1 MNIQNQGFSP
11 RIISEKIMISTP
23 KFEGFKYLN
32 MKYNNEFEQIENEI
46 SNSFKNDYKSLN
58 ERIILSEEK
67 RQNKFLINSKI
78 SNSTDKIKYVN
89 SLYHYYHKKKKVLQL
104 EKQISFDE
112 KSANYLFSNENN
124 NNDVKNNI
132 YDINDIRK
140 NLLYNKIQEDKNEN
154 DEIFNYDLPLE
165 MDKSSDIFNFIPQEN
180 SNNVNGVTKLQEYHK
195 NLLLS
200 QQGNEK
206 NLNKIT
212 INYMKTNNNNNIYDN
227 INKKNNKE
235 QYKKYFSFDGENQT
249 NDNKNNRDD
258 KLNNINDNKIN
269 MNNTGNMCT
278 IIPNN
283 NNNDNNNSI
292 NSINNELSFINI
304 SHKKYKLIEG
314 KENNLNKIN
323 NKIIKKLISTPNK
336 QCKKKFKLKLNLK
349 SEEKNTYKKYSLQKE
364 KKLINK
370 DLIGYLTFYSL
381 NSFHLKNSTINS
393 DFSSDKKNKDKDNT
407 KTLDLNTM
415 KRLVFKNL
423 NDSNNILS
431 KKNSYNNNNKEQM
444 IKNNLS
450 TNKNSSYFSNEIKQN
465 ISDDF
470 QFNNYL
476 NRSRNIINNNTK
488 KSLTKTDNN
497 DNNII
502 KNKPLTSKPF
512 INLNSNL
519 NSLIDIKNYNK
530 INKTKNKKI
539 IKYSP
544 KPQNKLF
551 TMNIYNNHI
560 KSDYIKSR
568 NIHLE
573 NSTTFDNLY
582 SYNTINLNDNNSN
595 KILIKKRHKSFKS
608 IPLKNKYNLIKV
620 NKKTNKKNINI
631 RKLRYKF
638 EDNSTK
644 ITNNRLSFVNSTKL
658 LKIKSKHFLAIKSE
672 NKDKD
677 RQKKYIH
684 KTLNDI
690 NKLKNRIESYK
701 KLIKKRINS
710 YENNNNCSNKE
721 STKEINN
728 KKKILTKS
736 NIDEN
741 KKKKRNLINKENN
754 YNYLNINNNKIL
766 KDRKG
771 NLQINKY
778 NMNQNNFCSTLTNF
792 SNQFLIN
799 KHEKNIN
806 IKNNKVFDNKNKNI
820 ISITKKNVINNII
833 NNKTKNIGIIH
844 NNTKNKVKNIDIKK
858 ADNINIKKNPN
869 KKILIKYNNNYNSN
883 SFIITPSI
891 NMINEEIIKYS
902 ILRNN
907 QNNIVSQTISMTL
920 GKSDNNNK
928 ISNKNFNQYNKNDNC
943 KKTIINVNQY
953 YPNYYINT
961 NNLNKPIEDDNKNI
975 TNNFLGT
982 NINKF
987 SYINK

>member
-1 MNIQNQGFSP
+1 MNNQNQGLSP

-32 MKYNNEFEQIENEI
+32 MKYNNEFEHIENEI

-58 ERIILSEEK
+58 ERFILSEQK
-67 RQNKFLINSKI
+67 RQNKFFTNSKI

-89 SLYHYYHKKKKVLQL
+89 SLFHYYHKKKKELQL
-104 EKQISFDE
+104 QKQISFDE
-112 KSANYLFSNENN
+112 KSSNYLFSNENN
-124 NNDVKNNI
+124 NIDVKNNK
-132 YDINDIRK
+132 YNINDIRK
-140 NLLYNKIQEDKNEN
+140 NLLYNKIKEDKKEN

-165 MDKSSDIFNFIPQEN
+165 MDKSSDIFIFIPQEI
-180 SNNVNGVTKLQEYHK
+180 SNNVNGVTKLQEYHN
-195 NLLLS
+195 NLSLN
-200 QQGNEK
+200 QQINEK
-206 NLNKIT
+206 NLNKIK
-212 INYMKTNNNNNIYDN
+212 INYMKVNNNNNIYDN
-227 INKKNNKE
+227 INKKNIKE
-235 QYKKYFSFDGENQT
+235 KYEKYFSFDGVNQT

-258 KLNNINDNKIN
+258 KLNIINDSKIN
-269 MNNTGNMCT
+269 MNNNENMCT
-278 IIPNN
+278 IIQN

-292 NSINNELSFINI
+292 NSINNKLSFINI
-304 SHKKYKLIEG
+304 SDKKYKLIKG

-323 NKIIKKLISTPNK
+323 NKIIKKLISTQNK
-336 QCKKKFKLKLNLK
+336 QCKKKFKLNLK
-349 SEEKNTYKKYSLQKE
+349 LESEEKNTYKKYSLQKE

-370 DLIGYLTFYSL
+370 NLIGYLTFYSL

-393 DFSSDKKNKDKDNT
+393 DFSSDKKNKDKNNT
-407 KTLDLNTM
+407 KALDLNTM
-415 KRLVFKNL
+415 KILGFKNL
-423 NDSNNILS
+423 NDSNNILN
-431 KKNSYNNNNKEQM
+431 KKNSYNNNDKEQM
-444 IKNNLS
+444 VKNNFS
-450 TNKNSSYFSNEIKQN
+450 TNKNNSYFSNEIKQN

-470 QFNNYL
+470 KFNNYF

-488 KSLTKTDNN
+488 KSLTKTENN

-502 KNKPLTSKPF
+502 KNKPLTSKPL

-519 NSLIDIKNYNK
+519 NSLIDIKNYIK
-530 INKTKNKKI
+530 INKTKNKKL

-544 KPQNKLF
+544 KPQNKLL

-573 NSTTFDNLY
+573 NSNTFDNLY

-608 IPLKNKYNLIKV
+608 IPLKNKYNIIKV
-620 NKKTNKKNINI
+620 NKKINKKNISI
-631 RKLRYKF
+631 RKLRNKF

-658 LKIKSKHFLAIKSE
+658 LKIKSKHLLTIKSE
-672 NKDKD
+672 NKDKT

-684 KTLNDI
+684 KTLNNI

-721 STKEINN
+721 LTKEINN
-728 KKKILTKS
+728 KKKIVTKS
-736 NIDEN
+736 NINEDI
-741 KKKKRNLINKENN
+741 KKKKNLTNKENN
-754 YNYLNINNNKIL
+754 NNYLNNNKIH

-771 NLQINKY
+771 NLEKNNNY
-778 NMNQNNFCSTLTNF
+778 MNQNNFSSTLTNF
-792 SNQFLIN
+792 SNQVLIN
-799 KHEKNIN
+799 KYEKNIN
-806 IKNNKVFDNKNKNI
+806 IKNNKVFENKNKNI
-820 ISITKKNVINNII
+820 IPIIKKNVINKIN
-833 NNKTKNIGIIH
+833 NNKTKNIRIIH

-858 ADNINIKKNPN
+858 TDNINIKKNSN

-883 SFIITPSI
+883 SFIIAPSI

-920 GKSDNNNK
+920 GKNDNNNK
-928 ISNKNFNQYNKNDNC
+928 ISNKNYNQYYKNDNC

-961 NNLNKPIEDDNKNI
+961 NNLNKTLENDNKNI
-975 TNNFLGT
+975 TNNFIDT
-982 NINKF
+982 NIHKPVI
-987 SYINK
+987 SINN